1 MAAAIRAAGI
11 IGKSFPGNEGRRK
24 SDMIG
29 GLTMRR
35 FAVGEAKSH
44 LGAFMSNVFRSLIA
58 LSLALSLAACAA
70 APPPPPEVAPPPQK
84 KLDAKTQL
92 ETGKTY

>member
-1 MAAAIRAAGI
+1 MA
-11 IGKSFPGNEGRRK
+11 
-24 SDMIG
+24 
-29 GLTMRR
+29 R
-35 FAVGEAKSH
+35 FVVGEAKSH

-70 APPPPPEVAPPPQK
+70 APPPPPEIAPPAK
-84 KLDAKTQL
+84 KPLDAKTQL